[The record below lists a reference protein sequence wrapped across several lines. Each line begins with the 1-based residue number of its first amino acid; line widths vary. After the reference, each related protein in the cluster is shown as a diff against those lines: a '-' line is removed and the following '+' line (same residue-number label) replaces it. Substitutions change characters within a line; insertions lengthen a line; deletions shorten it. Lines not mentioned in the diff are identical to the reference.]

1 MPTRT
6 EFLQAARNAERAN
19 DKRAAQRF
27 YELAQI
33 TPPDPE
39 MVAGNT
45 MKQVAVPAMGPNG
58 QMTQQFVQV
67 PLGEEE
73 LAAGRARNMQLE
85 MGLKE
90 RVVPVTEEIAP
101 ISLAISKGFSPT
113 PKDYEKVLDL
123 EYGNGNWINLGD
135 QRYLVRTGNGKDSRW
150 VLDNP
155 VGLNAGDIAELAGQ
169 LPQLTASLAST
180 LALAPG
186 VPGSIGK
193 LAVASGVPAAVSA
206 ITGSIQDALVRFNRD
221 MPIDPAEIAARRGT
235 QAGTEF
241 GLGMALPVVGGKIA
255 RNINERS
262 AVKQFY
268 KAVSEEGAQAEKILR
283 NAGVDVGN
291 SKELGQAIRQ
301 LSPAYRTTSE
311 IGDRIVGVI
320 NAEDRKLANE
330 ASLAIS
336 RAGQDASARAM
347 TQIELGIPKATV
359 TLPAPEVGLLVQSA
373 ADNKIATNKTILDE
387 LYKSATEEIM
397 AAAKAAAKEGETGTN
412 FVNLSNTKK
421 ALNELKGGSLRKP
434 KQLAEGEKLPSPEEM
449 ELRRIFKEPS
459 AKPQTERIPMSGEI
473 EGLMG
478 RLSDATSI
486 PQTLQAARAER
497 TRIGEFTSGATPL
510 PPGMSMGVAKRL
522 YKALS
527 EDIDASVAKLSG
539 PGAAKLQQFNQ
550 LYKQMMDPIEESAFT
565 YKLLNQKFNSPEEI
579 VKSFASAGSND
590 FKVAQQILP
599 PKTFD
604 QLRRA
609 TVDAMRGDA
618 TLDLM
623 GRPVINVPQL
633 VRKID
638 SMDPTVANE
647 LLGGKRYVDALRAI
661 NREYSF
667 ISSKGGLFTKTDMP
681 SVDELIAIED
691 MAKAGNFDKINPF
704 IRKAID
710 SSSKRRTGMG
720 ESLIAQARNGNTTY
734 ATRNPEEVL
743 DTIVFNDKIRPEI
756 VTDFLKKLPAADLK
770 NLGDR
775 AFQQVFEKARTDIS
789 SNLAK
794 DREMYDLSSIVRNAF
809 GSPARVK
816 AMTELIGE
824 DRMNLLDAWVRWDT
838 KLAIEQKKKGFNKQQ
853 IANLVATLPY
863 PNLFAARATS
873 MALNNAT
880 GMSFIKGANP
890 ANVVA
895 FPEARRIFLAPTKS
909 AKDIV
914 FLQQAINTGT
924 KEMFDAYNEMMN
936 GLTPDQQ
943 TAVNQYLFS
952 PRD

>member
-19 DKRAAQRF
+19 NKAAAQRF

-268 KAVSEEGAQAEKILR
+268 KAVSEEGAQAEEILR
-283 NAGVDVGN
+283 NAGVDVGS

-347 TQIELGIPKATV
+347 TQIELGIPKATI

-373 ADNKIATNKTILDE
+373 ADNKIATNRIALDE
-387 LYKSATEEIM
+387 LYKAATDEIM
-397 AAAKAAAKEGETGTN
+397 AAAEKTGVGTD
-412 FVNLSNTKK
+412 FVKLNSTKK
-421 ALNELKGGSLRKP
+421 AIDTLRGSSLKSG
-434 KQLAEGEKLPSPEEM
+434 
-449 ELRRIFKEPS
+449 
-459 AKPQTERIPMSGEI
+459 TERIPMSGEI
-473 EGLMG
+473 EGLMN
-478 RLSDATSI
+478 RLASAADT
-486 PQTLQAARAER
+486 PQSLQAARAER
-497 TRIGEFTSGATPL
+497 TRIGEFTSGAAPL
-510 PPGMSMGVAKRL
+510 PPGMSMGVAKQI

-647 LLGGKRYVDALRAI
+647 LLGGKRYVDALRSI

-943 TAVNQYLFS
+943 TAVNQYLFA